1 MAASTY
7 CRECSAHFNIE
18 NGVAVSTQKK
28 AFDPFANRPA
38 QSQKTAPPEGSNKKG
53 PSEKSPVRSPK
64 STLETPSE
72 SSPKKDALP
81 APSTPEKSKAEEKP
95 ARPSYLKSLSAIG
108 SKPEVEAKKSS
119 FFSKK
124 EREPR
129 LIRCFECH
137 AEHSNSPNSTSALCP
152 KCGTYISLKD
162 YEINGRWNR
171 RIQTRGDVF
180 IQKKGVVSG
189 TTIQCHH
196 LILEGD
202 FTGGV
207 ECSGDL
213 IIRRNGKIMG
223 KVICRKLIVK
233 KRANVE
239 FLNSV
244 ETDDCV
250 LDGLISGNI
259 HCKGLLS
266 LQKKAIL
273 TGNVKVG
280 RIAIAEGAQHHGEI
294 QMGG

>member
-1 MAASTY
+1 VPEPKAAPKPKAAPRKAPTP
-7 CRECSAHFNIE
+7 
-18 NGVAVSTQKK
+18 QK
-28 AFDPFANRPA
+28 PPPVG
-38 QSQKTAPPEGSNKKG
+38 KTKLVQASDLAE
-53 PSEKSPVRSPK
+53 E
-64 STLETPSE
+64 
-72 SSPKKDALP
+72 
-81 APSTPEKSKAEEKP
+81 STPPPTHSP
-95 ARPSYLKSLSAIG
+95 PSYLKPPSPVTA
-108 SKPEVEAKKSS
+108 KPEAKARLSS

-129 LIRCFECH
+129 DIHCFECRAAH
-137 AEHSNSPNSTSALCP
+137 TISPSSTSTLCP

-162 YEINGRWNR
+162 YEINERWNR
-171 RIQTRGDVF
+171 RIQTRGDVL

-223 KVICRKLIVK
+223 KVICRKLIVE

-244 ETDDCV
+244 ETDECV

-259 HCKGLLS
+259 HCKGLLT
-266 LQKKAIL
+266 LKKKAVL
-273 TGNVKVG
+273 TGNIKVG
-280 RIAIAEGAQHHGEI
+280 RLSIAEGAQHHGQI
-294 QMGG
+294 QMGS